1 MNLARTMAIIR
12 KETRHLLRDKR
23 SLIQSILLPMMML
36 FLFGYALSL
45 DVDRIPTVIYDLDKT
60 FESADLHRRLVASRY
75 FDVIGAVHSYRQLER
90 MIMTRRAMMALVIP
104 YGFGAKLKKNQRPKI
119 QVFLDGVDAS
129 TATIALGYIQGLVG
143 QFGMERIF
151 SNFRR
156 MGLTN
161 LEPPLDVRMRVWF
174 NPELRSKNFIIPGL
188 IAVIMAIVSASTVSL
203 TIAREWENG
212 TMEQLVSTP
221 LRPLEL
227 LIGKMVPYLALG
239 MVSLALSVAVAV
251 YLFRVPFVGSI
262 TLLLAF
268 SFIFL
273 VGTLSMGLLISIRVK
288 SQLVANQIGVVTT
301 FLPSFLLS
309 GFIFPILNMPAV
321 LQYVTYIV
329 PARYYVSILK
339 GLFLKGVGLH
349 TLASEAAFLAGF
361 ALVMFL
367 LAARSLKMRLA

>member
-1 MNLARTMAIIR
+1 VNLRRTAAVVK

-23 SLIQSILLPMMML
+23 SLAQTILLPMMML

-60 FESADLHRRLVASRY
+60 VESADLRRRLVASRY
-75 FDVIGAVHSYRQLER
+75 FNVIGAVRGYRQLER

-104 YGFGAKLKKNQRPKI
+104 RGFGAKLKKNQRPKV

-143 QFGMERIF
+143 EFGMDRIF
-151 SNFRR
+151 KNFRR
-156 MGLTN
+156 MGLTHFD
-161 LEPPLDVRMRVWF
+161 PPLDVRMRVWF

-203 TIAREWENG
+203 TISREWESG

-227 LIGKMVPYLALG
+227 LIGKMVPYLVLA
-239 MVSLALSVAVAV
+239 MVSLVMSVAVAV
-251 YLFRVPFVGSI
+251 YLFRVPFIGSL

-268 SFIFL
+268 SFVFL
-273 VGTLSMGLLISIRVK
+273 LGTLSMGLLISIKAK
-288 SQLVANQIGVVTT
+288 SQLVSNQIGVLTT

-309 GFIFPILNMPAV
+309 GFIFPILNMPTV
-321 LQYVTYIV
+321 LQYATYVV
-329 PARYYVSILK
+329 PARYYVTILK
-339 GLFLKGVGLH
+339 GLFLKGVGL
-349 TLASEAAFLAGF
+349 TPLAPEVAFLAGF

-367 LAARSLKMRLA
+367 LAARSLKMRLG

>member
-1 MNLARTMAIIR
+1 MNLRRTVAVIK

-23 SLIQSILLPMMML
+23 SLAQTVLLPMIML

-45 DVDRIPTVIYDLDKT
+45 DVDRIPTVIYDLDQT
-60 FESADLHRRLVASRY
+60 VESKDLLRRLGASRY
-75 FDVIGAVHSYRQLER
+75 FEIIGAVNGYKQLER

-104 YGFGAKLKKNQRPKI
+104 RGFGAKLKKGQRPKV

-129 TATIALGYIQGLVG
+129 TATIGLGYIQGLVG
-143 QFGMERIF
+143 AFGMERVF
-151 SNFRR
+151 QNFRR
-156 MGLTN
+156 MGLTHFD
-161 LEPPLDVRMRVWF
+161 PPLDIRMRVWF

-227 LIGKMVPYLALG
+227 VVGKMVPYVVLG
-239 MVSLALSVAVAV
+239 MVSLVLSVVVAV
-251 YLFRVPFVGSI
+251 YLFRVPFKGSV
-262 TLLLAF
+262 TLLLAL
-268 SFIFL
+268 SFLFL
-273 VGTLSMGLLISIRVK
+273 IGTSSMGLLISIRTK
-288 SQLVANQIGVVTT
+288 SQLVANQAGVVTT

-309 GFIFPILNMPAV
+309 GFIFPILNMPVV
-321 LQYVTYIV
+321 LQYVTLIV

-339 GLFLKGVGLH
+339 GLFLKGIGLT
-349 TLASEAAFLAGF
+349 TLAVEVGFLAGF
-361 ALVMFL
+361 AAVMFF
-367 LAARSLKMRLA
+367 LATRSLKMRLN